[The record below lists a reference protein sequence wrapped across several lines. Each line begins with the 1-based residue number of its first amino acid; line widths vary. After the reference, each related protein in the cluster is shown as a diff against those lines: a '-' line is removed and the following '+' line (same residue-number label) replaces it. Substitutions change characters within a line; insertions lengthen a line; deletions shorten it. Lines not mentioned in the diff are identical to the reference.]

1 MNALPYDGHILD
13 ELDAACQRAER
24 NAIDGGDPIPKL
36 TLVTTP
42 VRSLREWIIDKQ
54 KFDAYFEHRCLEC
67 EQEVEKV
74 KGTDYCPTCLAKIKA
89 EEL

>member
-54 KFDAYFEHRCLEC
+54 KFDAYFETRCLEC
-67 EQEVEKV
+67 EREVPKV
-74 KGTDYCPTCLAKIKA
+74 EGTDHCVECLAKIQA
-89 EEL
+89 EE